1 MDPATTTSSCSEDA
15 MRTNRSLLLLG
26 ALLVLG
32 PAARQP
38 ANASASPPPS
48 DICWRTANAA
58 LQAAQEELRAECSLA
73 LAKSA
78 HMTNTHARE
87 EFSRRRSRGCT
98 TGSRGPRR
106 SSRGASSCAAG
117 EDGGKPGIVM
127 PAHPLVGRSYR
138 NEFLLGTAEDIST
151 VLAFE
156 QTVDTPFGTFGG
168 CLLMVDQSPLDPL
181 EVEFKNN
188 LDPADGAARGHPNAG
203 ELRRSAGRAAR
214 RAGQRAGAPGRCA
227 PPARGRDRAQRPRP
241 GAGRR
246 RAEVL
251 EPVP

>member
-38 ANASASPPPS
+38 ASASASPPPS

-87 EFSRRRSRGCT
+87 EFL
-98 TGSRGPRR
+98 
-106 SSRGASSCAAG
+106 AA
-117 EDGGKPGIVM
+117 
-127 PAHPLVGRSYR
+127 
-138 NEFLLGTAEDIST
+138 
-151 VLAFE
+151 AFE
-156 QTVDTPFGTFGG
+156 GLHHG
-168 CLLMVDQSPLDPL
+168 L
-181 EVEFKNN
+181 E
-188 LDPADGAARGHPNAG
+188 GAEAQF
-203 ELRRSAGRAAR
+203 AR
-214 RAGQRAGAPGRCA
+214 RIELCGRRGRREARDRHAGAPARRQVLPQRVPARDGRGHLDRA
-227 PPARGRDRAQRPRP
+227 RVRADGRHAVRHVRRLPPDGRPVAARPARGRVQEQSRS
-241 GAGRR
+241 G
-246 RAEVL
+246 
-251 EPVP
+251 